1 MGRLERKEV
10 ITNRCP
16 RRNDRCAHVQRQA
29 LSIFMS
35 LIFLVSNVYAAS
47 VSSKE
52 LIDNAKLLDGK
63 TVQYKGELVTA
74 ILNRGEYS
82 WANLNDGDN
91 AIGVWCK
98 SSLLTPVKFIG
109 DYKNKGDTLEV
120 VGTFNRACPMH
131 RGELDIHA
139 ASIKIVKPGFEVKE
153 QADKRKP
160 GLSMAIFLLVLSM
173 AIIFRKRL

>member
-10 ITNRCP
+10 IENRSP
-16 RRNDRCAHVQRQA
+16 RRSNGAHVQWQA
-29 LSIFMS
+29 LSILIP
-35 LIFLVSNVYAAS
+35 LIFLVSNVYAAP

-98 SSLLTPVKFIG
+98 SSLLKPVRFIG
-109 DYKNKGDTLEV
+109 DYKNKGDVLEV
-120 VGTFNRACPMH
+120 TGIFNRACSVH

-139 ASIKIVKPGFEVKE
+139 SSIKIVKPGFSVKE
-153 QADKRKP
+153 QTGRRKP
-160 GLSMAIFLLVLSM
+160 GVSMAIFLVVLSM